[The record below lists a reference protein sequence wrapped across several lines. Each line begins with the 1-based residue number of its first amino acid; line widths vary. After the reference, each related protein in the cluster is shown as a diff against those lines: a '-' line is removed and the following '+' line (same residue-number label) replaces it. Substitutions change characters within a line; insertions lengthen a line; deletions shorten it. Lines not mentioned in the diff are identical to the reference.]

1 MSSRPGI
8 KRVRLSGALQ
18 SLFAGLPLLTAALA
32 ASPPAPAAQA
42 SLVLPAP
49 ADDSPRQQGRLQT
62 AVLAGGCFWGMQ
74 EVFEHVRGVH
84 EVLAGYSGG
93 PRSKANYQDVETGS
107 TGHAESVQISFDPGQ
122 LTYGE
127 LLQIYFS
134 VAHDPTELDRQG
146 PDTGKQYRSVI
157 FYADDSQRRIAE
169 SYIRQLTGARA
180 FARPIVTRLD
190 PLAGFYRAEEYHQD
204 YYLKNPGAP
213 YIVYVDLP
221 KLRALK
227 TLFPT
232 YYSESPA
239 TVGAR

>member
-18 SLFAGLPLLTAALA
+18 SLLAGLPLLTAALA
-32 ASPPAPAAQA
+32 ASPPAPTAQA
-42 SLVLPAP
+42 SPVLPAP

-180 FARPIVTRLD
+180 FARPIVTQLD
-190 PLAGFYRAEEYHQD
+190 PLEGFYRAEEYHQD

-227 TLFPT
+227 ALFPT